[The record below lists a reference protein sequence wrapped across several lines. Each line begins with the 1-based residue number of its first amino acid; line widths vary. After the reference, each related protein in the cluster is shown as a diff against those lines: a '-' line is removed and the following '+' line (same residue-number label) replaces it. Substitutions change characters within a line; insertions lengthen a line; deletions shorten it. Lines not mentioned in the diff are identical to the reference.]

1 MRLRWGAWFMCLP
14 RCAKPATLKGN
25 KIAGVMNKCMIT
37 MWMLLVH
44 VLFCMAAQGVQPV
57 EILPGIENCYRV
69 SKDVYR
75 SGQPDETGF
84 RLLQTIGVKSVLNL
98 REYHRDVRKAAGT
111 KLQLLHYPV
120 AAGEVTT
127 EDLEKI
133 LLMLRRA
140 PKPVLVHCWHGSDR
154 TGIVIAAYRIVEQ
167 NVSVEEAEAEFADE
181 KFGHHEFWYGNLRRL
196 LRETDW
202 AAFKQRINT
211 ASPTQVNG

>member
-1 MRLRWGAWFMCLP
+1 MWLQSNPKTGTLASEIACELMKRGVLTWCWVPVLLLCCVSAHGAE
-14 RCAKPATLKGN
+14 
-25 KIAGVMNKCMIT
+25 
-37 MWMLLVH
+37 
-44 VLFCMAAQGVQPV
+44 PV
-57 EILPGIENCYRV
+57 EIVPGIENGYRV

-84 RLLQTIGVKSVLNL
+84 RLLQSIGVKSVLNL
-98 REYHRDVRKAAGT
+98 REYHRDVKKAVGT
-111 KLQLLHYPV
+111 QLQLMHYPV
-120 AAGEVTT
+120 AAGAVTP

-133 LLMLRRA
+133 LHMLRRA

-167 NVSVEEAEAEFADE
+167 NVSVEEAEVEFTDE

-202 AAFKQRINT
+202 AALKQRINAAT
-211 ASPTQVNG
+211 STQANG